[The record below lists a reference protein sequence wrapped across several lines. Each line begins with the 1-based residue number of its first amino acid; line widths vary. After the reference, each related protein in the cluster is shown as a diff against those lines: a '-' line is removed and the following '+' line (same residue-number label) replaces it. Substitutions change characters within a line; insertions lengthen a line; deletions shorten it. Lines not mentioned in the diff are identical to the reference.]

1 MRVGLFATPLGLG
14 AYKSA
19 SLLSGQ
25 LLNGDSGIAGLQ
37 FSCNGRAEPGPL
49 DVGRHC
55 AALPARRA
63 AYYG

>member
-37 FSCNGRAEPGPL
+37 FSCMS
-49 DVGRHC
+49 C
-55 AALPARRA
+55 
-63 AYYG
+63 